1 MSEAL
6 KNTKLNAMGTASIGR
21 LILQFSV
28 PSIISMCVEALYNI
42 VDRYFVGQGVGFM
55 GIGGITICFPIVLFI
70 SAMSMIIG
78 VGSNT
83 LFAIRLGEKKYSQA
97 SIIMNHGFMLL
108 IVMAV
113 LAFVLGETF
122 MNPLLRLFGASDE
135 LLPYASTYMRIIL
148 CGALFQTITPGMNH
162 FIRSMGHPKTAMFRV
177 MIGAGTNVILDY
189 IFIMKFGW
197 GISGAA
203 WATVISQLIGSIFVM
218 QFFLK
223 KDTPIKF
230 NWRHMKLKFVYVRKI
245 FILGLPPSVMQI
257 CGSLMNAILA
267 WSLTT
272 YGNVSLFKGEIIG
285 GDMAISAFGILNSIA
300 TVILFPVIGFVHGM
314 QPIIG
319 YNFGAKQFNRVRRA
333 VRVAMSY
340 AAGFVLTAWVILQW
354 NCEFFISPFA
364 AGDVRLL
371 EISSWGLRI
380 FMGAM
385 FMIPFGMVAGNFFQ
399 GTGKA
404 GRSLFLNACRQVI
417 LFIPFLIL
425 MPHLM
430 EPTAELRG
438 VFIAQ
443 PIADTGA
450 AVIGMIML
458 IREMRKMP
466 RQ

>member
-6 KNTKLNAMGTASIGR
+6 KNSRINSMGTSSIGR

-28 PSIISMCVEALYNI
+28 PAIISMLVEALYNI
-42 VDRYFVGQGVGFM
+42 VDRYFVGQGVGYL

-83 LFAIRLGEKKYSQA
+83 LFAIRLGEKKYEQA

-108 IVMAV
+108 VIMA
-113 LAFVLGETF
+113 LAAFVLGESF
-122 MNPLLRLFGASDE
+122 MSPILRLLGASDE
-135 LLPYASTYMRIIL
+135 LMPYASSYMRIVL

-177 MIGAGTNVILDY
+177 MIGAGTNVILDWL
-189 IFIMKFGW
+189 FIMVFKW
-197 GISGAA
+197 GIQGAA
-203 WATVISQLIGSIFVM
+203 WATVLSQLVGSIFVM

-223 KDTPIKF
+223 KSTPIKF
-230 NWRHMKLKFVYVRKI
+230 RTRYMKLKFVYVRKI

-257 CGSLMNAILA
+257 SASLMNAILA

-272 YGNVSLFKGEIIG
+272 YGSTYTFKGGLVG

-300 TVILFPVIGFVHGM
+300 TVVLFPVLGFVHGM

-319 YNFGAKQFNRVRRA
+319 YNYGARLFNRVRETMKIA
-333 VRVAMSY
+333 LLYSTS
-340 AAGFVLTAWVILQW
+340 FVLTAYAILQW
-354 NCEFFISPFA
+354 NCEFFIAPFA
-364 AGDVRLL
+364 AGDERLL
-371 EISSWGLRI
+371 EIAAWGLRI

-385 FMIPFGMVAGNFFQ
+385 FMIPLGMTAGSFFQ

-404 GRSLFLNACRQVI
+404 GRSLFLNACRQII
-417 LFIPFLIL
+417 LFIPFLLI
-425 MPHLM
+425 MPHFFGLK
-430 EPTAELRG
+430 G

-450 AVIGMIML
+450 AILGLTLMKL
-458 IREMRKMP
+458 EMRKMP
-466 RQ
+466 LT

>member
-6 KNTKLNAMGTASIGR
+6 KNSKINAMGTASIGR

-42 VDRYFVGQGVGFM
+42 VDRYFVGQGVGYL

-83 LFAIRLGEKKYSQA
+83 LFAIRLGEKKFEQA
-97 SIIMNHGFMLL
+97 SIIMNHGLMLL
-108 IVMAV
+108 IIMAFG
-113 LAFVLGETF
+113 AFTLGEIF

-135 LLPYASTYMRIIL
+135 LMPYASTYMRIIL

-177 MIGAGTNVILDY
+177 LIGACTNVILDWL
-189 IFIMKFGW
+189 FIMKFGW
-197 GISGAA
+197 GIQGAA
-203 WATVISQLIGSIFVM
+203 WATVLSQFVGSLFVM

-223 KDTPIKF
+223 KSTPIKF
-230 NWRHMKLKFVYVRKI
+230 KKRYMKLRFVYVRKI
-245 FILGLPPSVMQI
+245 FILGLPPSVMQL

-272 YGNVSLFKGEIIG
+272 YGNTTIFKGAVIT

-300 TVILFPVIGFVHGM
+300 TMVLFPVLGFVHGL

-319 YNFGAKQFNRVRRA
+319 YNFGAKLFNRVRSA
-333 VRVAMSY
+333 VKIAMLYSFS
-340 AAGFVLTAWVILQW
+340 FVFIAWALFQW
-354 NCEFFISPFA
+354 NCELFISPFA
-364 AGDVRLL
+364 AGDTRLL
-371 EISSWGLRI
+371 EIAAWGLRI
-380 FMGAM
+380 FMAAM
-385 FMIPFGMVAGNFFQ
+385 FMIPFGMTAGSFFQ

-404 GRSLFLNACRQVI
+404 GRSLFLNACRQII
-417 LFIPFLIL
+417 LFIPFLL
-425 MPHLM
+425 VLPHFM
-430 EPTAELRG
+430 NSGDELRG
-438 VFIAQ
+438 VFLAQ

-450 AVIGMIML
+450 AIIGL
-458 IREMRKMP
+458 ILLKREMKRMP
-466 RQ
+466 R